1 MKVFGTAHFQ
11 PLDGDAKCFR
21 GIVEG
26 HERTG
31 PNGVIRI
38 PHNGDACS
46 RWDQLFEQFEILDL
60 EHIRQNGDAS
70 YISTRPREAFDEFSP
85 DRVSGDCYDGKG
97 RRGTFAGEC
106 QRRRPGYEDV
116 DLEPEEL
123 GNESVMIRI
132 LDDAA
137 FENDVLAFGVAE
149 IA

>member
-1 MKVFGTAHFQ
+1 MPG
-11 PLDGDAKCFR
+11 
-21 GIVEG
+21 
-26 HERTG
+26 
-31 PNGVIRI
+31 
-38 PHNGDACS
+38 

-70 YISTRPREAFDEFSP
+70 YISTRPREAFDESSP